1 MGTRNSK
8 ESSPGIKLAQSGAGA
23 TGVAAGALI
32 GFLVGGPV
40 GAVAGGATGALFQDG
55 VKHVVGQV
63 AERFTTQ
70 TEQERIGSCLVLA
83 YEQIAERLNE
93 GVPLREE
100 SFFRPRQRSQNKK
113 IRSEAEDLLEGTFL
127 ASRNAYEER
136 KVELL
141 ARFYAN
147 IVFQPEIDSA
157 HANYVLA
164 LTNNLTYRQLVLMGI
179 IGSRLKLDTVRNGDF
194 REEGRLNPL
203 QVGVMFEIYQL
214 VTLDLVC
221 SVDAAY
227 MLGVA
232 DINPANLSLQG
243 TGVQIYNLIR
253 PDMVDAADQQFFFDA
268 FPLKG

>member
-1 MGTRNSK
+1 MKIDNSQ
-8 ESSPGIKLAQSGAGA
+8 EPSAGVKLAKSGIGA
-23 TGVAAGALI
+23 TGVGGAALV
-32 GFLVGGPV
+32 GFLMGGPG
-40 GAVAGGATGALFQDG
+40 GAVAGGAAGALLQDG
-55 VKHVVGQV
+55 LKHVVGQV

-93 GVPLREE
+93 GIPLREE
-100 SFFRPRQRSQNKK
+100 SFFRPRQRGQNKK
-113 IRSEAEDLLEGTFL
+113 IRSEAEDLLEGAFL

-147 IVFQPEIDSA
+147 IVFQHDVDSA
-157 HANYVLA
+157 HANYVLTLA
-164 LTNNLTYRQLVLMGI
+164 NNLTYRQLVLIGI
-179 IGSRLKLDTVRNGDF
+179 IGSRLRSDTVRDGDF
-194 REEGRLNPL
+194 REEGRLNQL

-227 MLGVA
+227 ILGVA
-232 DINPANLSLQG
+232 DINPTRLSLQG
-243 TGVQIYNLIR
+243 TGIQIYNLLR
-253 PDMVDAADQQFFFDA
+253 PDMVDAEDQQFFFDA
-268 FPLKG
+268 FPPRG

>member
-1 MGTRNSK
+1 MKINNSQ
-8 ESSPGIKLAQSGAGA
+8 EVSPGIRLAQSGAGA
-23 TGVAAGALI
+23 TGVGAGALV
-32 GFLVGGPV
+32 GFLIGGPA
-40 GAVAGGATGALFQDG
+40 GAIAGGATGALFQDG

-93 GVPLREE
+93 GIPLREE

-113 IRSEAEDLLEGTFL
+113 IRSEAEDLLEGAFL

-147 IVFQPEIDSA
+147 IVFQPDVDSA
-157 HANYVLA
+157 HANYVLT
-164 LTNNLTYRQLVLMGI
+164 LTNSLTYRQLVLIGI
-179 IGSRLKLDTVRNGDF
+179 IGSRLRFDTVRNGDF
-194 REEGRLNPL
+194 RGEGRLNPL

-221 SVDAAY
+221 SVDAGY

-232 DINPANLSLQG
+232 DINPTKLSLQG
-243 TGVQIYNLIR
+243 TGAQIYNLIR
-253 PDMVDAADQQFFFDA
+253 PDMVDADDQQFFFEA
-268 FPLKG
+268 FPLKS